1 MAPDF
6 DPIPSPT
13 AMSSARISDL
23 DLAAR
28 LAATLVG
35 STGPVPEEL
44 IQALCCSA
52 LESPEGCFVSC
63 LGDGVAAATPSPLTL
78 VGPETC
84 FAAYRDAMP
93 LPWRQ
98 LFRQALET
106 GLPVVAASDP
116 ATGASA
122 RMGVTLRYGQVPLGM
137 VGVAG
142 RSGGYGRAEQQR
154 FAEIAGL
161 LAHGL
166 HVRQQLQ
173 ERQAALARTEA
184 KLAQQG
190 AILDQIHDSVL
201 TMDLSGFITGWN
213 KGAERLFGYAA
224 SEAIGRHILFL
235 YADEREEDRMFNAF
249 LEGNQREF
257 EVRGRHKNGAEF
269 WASITL
275 SLARDAQE
283 RPHSIIGYLIDIT
296 DQLAAQEKLRLHAR
310 IFEQSSEGVVVVD
323 NRGRVVSVNR
333 AFSDIT
339 GFAEDEVLGQ
349 PPRILESVRRDPGAT
364 AEVEFA
370 LATSGA
376 WQGELWDER
385 KSGERYPAWVSLAA
399 VRNAAGEETHR
410 FFVFSDLTERKA
422 QEQQIYRLAYY
433 DSLTGLPNRSL
444 LFSLLAQALVE
455 SQRRQSHGALLFIDL
470 NRFKTVN
477 DSYGHAAADYL
488 LRDVAERLTKAV
500 RAEDVVSRLGGD
512 EFVIALL
519 DIAQRDDAARVAYKV
534 LDALHHP
541 FQAGDGSH
549 EEVRI
554 SAAIGIA
561 LFPDDGRDAETLLR
575 HADVAMYRA
584 KQSTADGF
592 LFYSQEMNRRSRER
606 LKLEGA
612 LRRALEQG
620 ELSLHFQPQLCL
632 TSHRVVGAEA
642 LLRWRHPEM
651 GPIPPAEFIPLA
663 EETGLIIPIGQWVI
677 NAACAQA
684 RAWQDQGLPLVRL
697 AVNLSS
703 RQFQPG
709 LPQQISDTLAR
720 HRLTGDVLEL
730 EITESMLMHNSE
742 RVVAMMEEFQQAG
755 LSLSLDD
762 FGTGYSSLAYLKRFP
777 IDNLKIDQSFVRGL
791 PEDANDSAIARAII
805 GMAKALKLCVIA
817 EGVETEAQLR
827 FLAEAGCDEIQGY
840 HFSPPLPADEF
851 AALLARVNG
860 AAGIASATPATTH

>member
-1 MAPDF
+1 MPSTRITVAPEL
-6 DPIPSPT
+6 DPIPA
-13 AMSSARISDL
+13 AMAVHAARIGDL
-23 DLAAR
+23 DLAGR
-28 LAATLVG
+28 LAAALLG
-35 STGPVPEEL
+35 GNGALPDEL
-44 IQALCCSA
+44 IRALCCSA
-52 LESPEGCFVSC
+52 LESPDGCFVSC
-63 LGDGVAAATPSPLTL
+63 LDDLADDDAAASRCAL
-78 VGPETC
+78 GPEAR
-84 FAAYRDAMP
+84 FAAYRDALP
-93 LPWRQ
+93 TPWRQ
-98 LFRQALET
+98 LFRQSLES
-106 GLPVVAASDP
+106 GLPVVADGRLSDDGVPRLGVALRHGP
-116 ATGASA
+116 A
-122 RMGVTLRYGQVPLGM
+122 PLGM

-142 RSGGYGRAEQQR
+142 RPGGYGATEQQR
-154 FAEIAGL
+154 FAAIAGL
-161 LAHGL
+161 LAQGL
-166 HVRQQLQ
+166 EVRRQLA
-173 ERQAALARTEA
+173 ERQAELARSEA
-184 KLAQQG
+184 KVAHQSL
-190 AILDQIHDSVL
+190 ILDQIHDSVL
-201 TMDLSGFITGWN
+201 TLDLSGFITGWN
-213 KGAERLFGYAA
+213 KGAERLFGYTAG
-224 SEAIGRHILFL
+224 EALGRHILFL
-235 YADEREEDRMFNAF
+235 YADEREEDEMFNAF

-257 EVRGRHKNGAEF
+257 EVRGRRKNGEEF

-275 SLARDAQE
+275 SLARDGQD
-283 RPHSIIGYLIDIT
+283 RPQSIIGYLIDIT
-296 DQLAAQEKLRLHAR
+296 DQLAAQEKLRLHTR
-310 IFEQSSEGVVVVD
+310 IFEQSSEAVVVVD
-323 NRGRVVSVNR
+323 RSGDVVSVNR
-333 AFSDIT
+333 AFTEIT
-339 GFAEDEVLGQ
+339 GFREDQVLGH
-349 PPRILESVRRDPGAT
+349 PPRMLLALRDAPEA
-364 AEVEFA
+364 AAVVEAA
-370 LATSGA
+370 LAATGA
-376 WQGELWDER
+376 WQGELEDER
-385 KSGERYPAWVSLAA
+385 CNGERYPAGVSLAL
-399 VRNAAGEETHR
+399 VRNASGEETHR

-422 QEQQIYRLAYY
+422 HEQQVYRLAYY

-444 LFSLLAQALVE
+444 LFSLLAQALLE
-455 SQRRQSHGALLFIDL
+455 SQRRQSHGALLFVDL

-477 DSYGHAAADYL
+477 DSYGHAAADSL
-488 LRDVAERLTKAV
+488 LRDVAERLIRTV
-500 RAEDVVSRLGGD
+500 RAEDVVAHLGGD

-519 DIAQRDDAARVAYKV
+519 DIAHRDDAARVAYKIH
-534 LDALHHP
+534 DALALP
-541 FQAGDGSH
+541 FVAGDGSR

-632 TSHRVVGAEA
+632 TTQRIVGAEA
-642 LLRWRHPEM
+642 LLRWRHPEL

-663 EETGLIIPIGQWVI
+663 EETGLIIPIGAWVI

-684 RAWQDQGLPLVRL
+684 HAWQKQGLPLVRL

-703 RQFQPG
+703 RQFLPG
-709 LPQQISDTLAR
+709 LPQQISEILAR
-720 HRLTGDVLEL
+720 HQLSGDVLEL
-730 EITESMLMHNSE
+730 EITESMLMHNTE

-762 FGTGYSSLAYLKRFP
+762 FGTGYSSLSYLKRFP

-851 AALLARVNG
+851 AALLRRVNG
-860 AAGIASATPATTH
+860 PASQ